1 METIEDNL
9 SEGFGQNVL
18 QDENMEQMT
27 PKTRLVNIL
36 KKTGV
41 LLLVVFVFIFIIS
54 ILFMSH
60 TYSYHL

>member
-1 METIEDNL
+1 METIGDNL
-9 SEGFGQNVL
+9 SEGFEQNSL
-18 QDENMEQMT
+18 QDESMVPIT
-27 PKTRLVNIL
+27 PKTRLVKIL